1 MTLRLCQQINDDPKA
16 ITVLNSGQLL
26 YYPFSLSPKCIVK
39 TEYKES
45 RLDCQSIDYLLV
57 DKQAQF
63 TQWMTEHEKLL
74 RHIITGFEAKSAI
87 QDELFQ
93 EVALNIWRALPKF
106 RQDSAVKTFVA
117 RIAHNV
123 LVTHVAKAVRTVKAD
138 QDLTEISDEA
148 EKDHSHPTPYQSLN
162 QSQRQQ
168 KLVSS
173 IRQLTLEQQQVI
185 TLALEGMSYLEIA
198 EVLAITTN
206 LVGVR
211 LQRAKSALAQ
221 LLEGAENG

>member
-1 MTLRLCQQINDDPKA
+1 MLSSFQLTISKTQFSYAMANENDSK
-16 ITVLNSGQLL
+16 G
-26 YYPFSLSPKCIVK
+26 
-39 TEYKES
+39 S
-45 RLDCQSIDYLLV
+45 RLNRSYTKGQQLDN
-57 DKQAQF
+57 QAVF
-63 TQWMTEHEKLL
+63 TQWMTEYEKLL
-74 RHIITGFEAKSAI
+74 RHIITGFEAKPAI

-123 LVTHVAKAVRTVKAD
+123 LATHVAKSVRTIKAD
-138 QDLTEISDEA
+138 QDLNDISIEA
-148 EKDHSHPTPYQSLN
+148 EKDHSQPTPYQSLN

-168 KLVSS
+168 KLASS

-198 EVLAITTN
+198 EVLSITTN

-211 LQRAKSALAQ
+211 LQRAKSALAK